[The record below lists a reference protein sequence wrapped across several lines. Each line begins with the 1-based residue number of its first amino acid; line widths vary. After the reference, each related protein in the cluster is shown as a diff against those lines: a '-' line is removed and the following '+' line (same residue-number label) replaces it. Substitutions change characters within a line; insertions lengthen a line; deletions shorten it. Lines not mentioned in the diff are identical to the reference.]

1 VRGTPVG
8 EALDGAVTAIGA
20 AGCETPRLDAE
31 VLLAHV
37 LGVSRERLLL
47 DRDLIV
53 EGQAVRAFQDAVRR
67 RAVEREPVAY
77 ITGLR
82 GFRYIEMMVDP
93 RALIPRPETELLVEV
108 ALSLPPATRVLD
120 LCTGSGAVA
129 LALKQEREDLLVSG
143 SDISAAALELA
154 AANGARLG
162 LQVQWLRA
170 DLLQGVPDEF
180 QAVLCNPP
188 YVAESARGTLAPEI
202 VRHEPPLALFAA
214 DDGMGLITAL
224 LSQMAGRKQIRW
236 VAIEVGR
243 GQAQSV
249 SELTSAAGFDCVA
262 IAADLAGIE
271 RVVSGERSP

>member
-1 VRGTPVG
+1 
-8 EALDGAVTAIGA
+8 VTAIGA

-53 EGQAVRAFQDAVRR
+53 EGRAVRAFQDAVRR
-67 RAVEREPVAY
+67 RAIEREPVAY

-93 RALIPRPETELLVEV
+93 RALIPRPETELLVEA
-108 ALSLPPATRVLD
+108 ALSLPAATRVLD

-154 AANGARLG
+154 AANGVRLG

-243 GQAQSV
+243 GQAQGV
-249 SELTSAAGFDCVA
+249 SELTSAAGFDSVA